1 VANLRVLALDHFFD
15 QDLRA
20 LEAHPRLNVRRFP
33 YQRLRGPAL
42 RMLGG
47 DVATELDTYN
57 RTDLE
62 RARRRYAAWLV
73 DEVRRLYLE
82 QAFDVIV
89 LPSDTFF
96 YVRSLPDAAHALGI
110 PVVVVQ
116 KETTVSVGTMQVH
129 SADMR
134 AAAPFIS
141 DFMTV
146 CSERHMEFWLRA
158 GAEPSLIQVTGQ
170 PRFDMYAVQTSRPP
184 TPRPRVLLLSYAL
197 DAYVPRVGRAPRPST
212 WQQLRDETETV
223 LLTAARSGTCEV
235 IVKCH
240 PQQNQRAEVARLAR
254 EAGATWRHG
263 FSVAEADA
271 DPRELIVAADAIVG
285 FQTTALYEAVA
296 ARKPVVYAAWG
307 KEYEQFRERLIP
319 FEAAPEGCLRQ
330 ASSAENLVALMQDVP
345 ALPGPSCAAWY
356 EQALGRIDGH
366 ATERVADR
374 LEAVAAAW
382 PAGSARND
390 LDRRRRRFAATFL
403 ARSVA
408 AEAVWTI
415 ATPLAEM
422 TGQQRRVARRREQ
435 ARQSRGMATASLR
448 SRKD

>member
-1 VANLRVLALDHFFD
+1 VQPLRVLALNHFFD

-20 LEAHPRLNVRRFP
+20 LEAHPRLSIRRFP

-42 RMLGG
+42 RMLGAE
-47 DVATELDTYN
+47 VATGLDTYN

-62 RARRRYAAWLV
+62 PGRRRYAAWLFEV
-73 DEVRRLYLE
+73 VRRLYLE

-116 KETTVSVGTMQVH
+116 KETTVAVGTMQIH

-170 PRFDMYAVQTSRPP
+170 PRFDLYAAPTARPP

-197 DAYVPRVGRAPRPST
+197 DAYVPRVGRETRPST
-212 WQQLRDETETV
+212 WKQLRDQTEAV

-240 PQQNQRAEVARLAR
+240 PQQNQQSEAARLAR
-254 EAGATWRHG
+254 VAGAAWRHG
-263 FSVAEADA
+263 FSVAEVDA
-271 DPRELIVAADAIVG
+271 DTRELIVGSDAVVG

-307 KEYEQFRERLIP
+307 NEYEQFRERLIP
-319 FEAAPEGCLRQ
+319 FEAAPSECLRQ
-330 ASSAENLVALMQDVP
+330 ASSAENLAALLKDAR
-345 ALPGPSCAAWY
+345 ALPGPACAAWY
-356 EQALGRIDGH
+356 EQALGHIDGH
-366 ATERVADR
+366 ATERVAAR
-374 LEAVAAAW
+374 LETVATAW
-382 PAGSARND
+382 PTGTDRRD
-390 LDRRRRRFAATFL
+390 LDLRRRRFAATLL

-415 ATPLAEM
+415 ATPIAGIA
-422 TGQQRRVARRREQ
+422 GQQRRVARRRDQ
-435 ARQSRGMATASLR
+435 ARQGRGMATATLR
-448 SRKD
+448 RRKE

>member
-1 VANLRVLALDHFFD
+1 MERLRVLALDHFFD

-20 LEAHPRLNVRRFP
+20 LAAHPRLNVRRFP

-42 RMLGG
+42 RMLGT
-47 DVATELDTYN
+47 DVATGLDTYN

-62 RARRRYAAWLV
+62 PRRRRYTAWLFG
-73 DEVRRLYLE
+73 EVRRLYLE

-96 YVRSLPDAAHALGI
+96 YVRSLPDAAHALDI

-146 CSERHMEFWLRA
+146 CSDRHKEFWLRA
-158 GAEPSLIQVTGQ
+158 GAEQSLIQVTGQ
-170 PRFDMYAVQTSRPP
+170 PRFDMYATQQSRPL

-197 DAYVPRVGRAPRPST
+197 DAYVPRVGRQPRPST
-212 WQQLRDETETV
+212 WKQLRDDTEAV
-223 LLTAARSGTCEV
+223 LLTAARSGACDV

-240 PQQNQRAEVARLAR
+240 PQQNQRAEEARLAR
-254 EAGATWRHG
+254 DAGTAWGKG
-263 FSVAEADA
+263 FSVAAIDADTRGLIVTADA
-271 DPRELIVAADAIVG
+271 VVG

-307 KEYEQFRERLIP
+307 TEYERFRGRLIP
-319 FEAAPEGCLRQ
+319 FEAAPDGCLRH
-330 ASSAENLVALMQDVP
+330 ASSAENLVALLQDMR
-345 ALPGPSCAAWY
+345 AQPGPACAAWY
-356 EQALGRIDGH
+356 ETALGRIDGH
-366 ATERVADR
+366 ATERVAAR

-382 PAGSARND
+382 PAGAARHD
-390 LDRRRRRFAATFL
+390 LDLGRRRFAAKLL

-415 ATPLAEM
+415 AAPVAEII
-422 TGQQRRVARRREQ
+422 GQQRRVARRRDL
-435 ARQSRGMATASLR
+435 ARNGRRMASATLR
-448 SRKD
+448 RHKD